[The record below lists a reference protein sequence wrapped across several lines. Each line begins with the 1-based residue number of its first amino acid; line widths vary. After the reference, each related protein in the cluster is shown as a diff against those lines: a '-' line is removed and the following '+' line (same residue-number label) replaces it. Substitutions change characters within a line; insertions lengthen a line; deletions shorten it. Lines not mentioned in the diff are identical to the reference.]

1 MVFSSATIPTGE
13 LNALGRNKP
22 ILGGKNAFK
31 SYNQVP
37 QWSSSGDW
45 SDSGVGGGSNKTNTL
60 VPPSYLYD
68 DFTHITT
75 YPSSVIGFN
84 TVYILFDLKEDIDI
98 DSMLVLN
105 HNFGTIAAGLSTT
118 ISIQLQVSNSP
129 TFSSPTTILS
139 QTTISTNNRLWLLAG
154 ASLRFSTVRY
164 ARIMIWTAGPN
175 FTGTFYPRIGEIWV
189 GRRYHLSR
197 NPEIPWNPD
206 NIIAKRQIATSLSG
220 VYVANADFY
229 GQHILTPTWMPTA
242 GDVHTELND
251 RQTLLDWYE
260 SIEYGSFCFP
270 FIIDYNLGTEKRL
283 FMCVRSTDLDMP
295 YQGPRH
301 SSLTLELAEQRGFLV
316 LE

>member
-105 HNFGTIAAGLSTT
+105 HNFY
-118 ISIQLQVSNSP
+118 
-129 TFSSPTTILS
+129 
-139 QTTISTNNRLWLLAG
+139 LLYFVEIRH
-154 ASLRFSTVRY
+154 LFNIRDKRY
-164 ARIMIWTAGPN
+164 P
-175 FTGTFYPRIGEIWV
+175 
-189 GRRYHLSR
+189 
-197 NPEIPWNPD
+197 NPEQ
-206 NIIAKRQIATSLSG
+206 KRTDESQPIRKPMWTEC
-220 VYVANADFY
+220 
-229 GQHILTPTWMPTA
+229 QMKRHPTK
-242 GDVHTELND
+242 N
-251 RQTLLDWYE
+251 Y
-260 SIEYGSFCFP
+260 
-270 FIIDYNLGTEKRL
+270 K
-283 FMCVRSTDLDMP
+283 
-295 YQGPRH
+295 
-301 SSLTLELAEQRGFLV
+301 
-316 LE
+316 